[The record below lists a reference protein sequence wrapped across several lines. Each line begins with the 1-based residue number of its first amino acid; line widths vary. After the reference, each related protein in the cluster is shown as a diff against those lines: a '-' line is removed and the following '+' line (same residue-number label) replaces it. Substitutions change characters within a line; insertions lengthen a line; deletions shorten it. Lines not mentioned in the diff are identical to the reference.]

1 MLLKYIFYFLYWRLQ
16 KTVDTFRQLE
26 LYDELKMDSK
36 TKGNAKLK
44 KSNSNIERLWDKQ
57 LETKRNKEEQEH
69 QGRE

>member
-44 KSNSNIERLWDKQ
+44 KSNSNMERLWDKQ

>member
-36 TKGNAKLK
+36 MKGNAKLK
-44 KSNSNIERLWDKQ
+44 KSNSNMERLWDKQ

-69 QGRE
+69 R